1 MTGKGRELAEEML
14 EICESQ
20 MTLNEIHPKNLI
32 TVNLHSRLDESYGK
46 TLLPRTKHFH
56 LDYFLVNLQY
66 CPPTL
71 SPEITRYLYNP

>member
-66 CPPTL
+66 CPPNSLPRNYTL
-71 SPEITRYLYNP
+71 LI